1 MIASHLSIA
10 RSLSKKKKWWPSL
23 RRKMSALKKV
33 GGKKKDVV
41 FVHEPSLQQ
50 SLLLSSAPI
59 TWGVMEAWEGF
70 FFFFAYTWSEWQQKL
85 PEVLQSMND
94 SLTQWSCHL
103 GCFFS
108 CSRQS
113 KRTEWCMM
121 CGWQSEY
128 MCSGG
133 GGRWEEVTVNG
144 GDPQTS
150 LPLWVSLSLSVD
162 AHMFPLCCCSPLLH
176 SVDICMCVW
185 GDSAVLYYICH
196 PSFHLSQVLPWLLQ
210 THCCLFFE
218 KDSGKRWERVIKSN
232 ITMRCSF
239 TLTGSFSLDLSQ
251 KEARSFFA

>member
-33 GGKKKDVV
+33 GGKKDVV

-162 AHMFPLCCCSPLLH
+162 AHMFPLCCCSPPPPPFSRYLYVCLGWL
-176 SVDICMCVW
+176 SCI
-185 GDSAVLYYICH
+185 VLYLSSIFSSVTGVTMATTDSLL
-196 PSFHLSQVLPWLLQ
+196 SFL
-210 THCCLFFE
+210 
-218 KDSGKRWERVIKSN
+218 WEGLR
-232 ITMRCSF
+232 
-239 TLTGSFSLDLSQ
+239 
-251 KEARSFFA
+251 